1 MADYFTHF
9 SCNLDV
15 VTADNA
21 ARALELYR
29 NFGDKLEIEE
39 QTPGFLLD
47 PTPTA
52 EYPGLLWI
60 YDDDSGDTD
69 HVLAFV
75 SELGPML
82 GLAGPWGFEWS
93 HSCSRPCLDAFGGGA
108 CVIDLASGETLGTIS
123 SNEWLTCTL
132 ADPDTAGEA

>member
-9 SCNLDV
+9 SCALDV

-29 NFGDKLEIEE
+29 DFSNKLEGD
-39 QTPGFLLD
+39 TPEFLLE

-52 EYPGLLWI
+52 AQPGLLWI
-60 YDDDSGDTD
+60 HDDISGDTN
-69 HVLAFV
+69 HVHAFV
-75 SELGPML
+75 SDLGPML
-82 GLAGPWGFEWS
+82 GLTGPWGFEWS
-93 HSCSRPCLDAFGGGA
+93 HSCSRPRVGAFGGGA
-108 CVIDLASGETLGTIS
+108 SVIDLASGETIGTIT
-123 SNEWLTCTL
+123 SNEWLTRVL